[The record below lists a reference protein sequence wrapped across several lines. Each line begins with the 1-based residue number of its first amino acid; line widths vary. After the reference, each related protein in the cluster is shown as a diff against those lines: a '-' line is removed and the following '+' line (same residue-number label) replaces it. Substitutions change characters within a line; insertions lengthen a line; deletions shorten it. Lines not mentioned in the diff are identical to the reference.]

1 MAFTVIGLNWI
12 DLICTLLALRRGCV
26 ELNPLMRS
34 VATMVWYKIAIVPL
48 LVLVLACQGTLLSEI
63 SGVKDFATFTMNG
76 GTTNIKLAQE
86 EYPETGDM
94 VFTE

>member
-1 MAFTVIGLNWI
+1 MAWISVHKEVIG
-12 DLICTLLALRRGCV
+12 TKLR
-26 ELNPLMRS
+26 
-34 VATMVWYKIAIVPL
+34 
-48 LVLVLACQGTLLSEI
+48 LLSEI

-86 EYPETGDM
+86 EYPETGNM

>member
-1 MAFTVIGLNWI
+1 MVYDKAKK
-12 DLICTLLALRRGCV
+12 DSLLRYNDVR
-26 ELNPLMRS
+26 P
-34 VATMVWYKIAIVPL
+34 
-48 LVLVLACQGTLLSEI
+48 LLSEI

>member
-34 VATMVWYKIAIVPL
+34 IITMMWYKAR
-48 LVLVLACQGTLLSEI
+48 
-63 SGVKDFATFTMNG
+63 
-76 GTTNIKLAQE
+76 
-86 EYPETGDM
+86 
-94 VFTE
+94 